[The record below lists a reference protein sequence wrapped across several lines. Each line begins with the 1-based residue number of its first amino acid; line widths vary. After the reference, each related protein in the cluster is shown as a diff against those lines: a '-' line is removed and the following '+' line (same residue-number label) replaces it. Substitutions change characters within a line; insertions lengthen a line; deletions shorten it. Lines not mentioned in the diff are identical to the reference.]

1 MRTAKRGRTYLILAL
16 LLSVP
21 VVIAAM
27 ASELVYSGEELPGG
41 WRSETRIIL
50 VKMPGSGEL
59 EPKEITYYTNE
70 LGMEFVLVRP
80 GEFMMGSTR
89 REPGREGDEGPRHQ
103 VRITKGFTMG
113 AHEVTQEQYAEVMG
127 RNPSKFSGAQNP
139 VEQVSWNDAVEF
151 CTRLSRKEG
160 RTYRLP
166 TEAEWEYAGRAG
178 STTAYCYGNDPGQL
192 GEYAW
197 YEGTSGEKTHQV
209 GLKQPNAWGLYDVH
223 GNVWEWCQ
231 DWYADYK
238 RGPAEDPVG
247 VASGVYRVVRG
258 GSWFDYP
265 LAFRS
270 ASRGRNSPSCRSD
283 DQGFRVVFA
292 PGPS

>member
-21 VVIAAM
+21 VVIAAV
-27 ASELVYSGEELPGG
+27 APELVYSGEELPAG
-41 WRSETRIIL
+41 WRSERRTIL

-70 LGMEFVLVRP
+70 LGMDFVLTRP
-80 GEFMMGSTR
+80 GEFTMGSSR

-103 VRITKGFTMG
+103 VRITRGFYMG
-113 AHEVTQEQYAEVMG
+113 AHEVTQEQYAEVME

-139 VEQVSWNDAVEF
+139 VDQVSWNDAVEF
-151 CTRLSRKEG
+151 CARLSRKEG

-166 TEAEWEYAGRAG
+166 TEAEWEYTCRAG
-178 STTAYCYGNDPGQL
+178 STTAYCYGDDPAQL

-197 YEGTSGEKTHQV
+197 YEGTSGEKTHKV

-231 DWYADYK
+231 DWYGDYT
-238 RGPAEDPVG
+238 RGAGEDPVG
-247 VASGVYRVVRG
+247 AASGVYRVVRG

-270 ASRGRNSPSCRSD
+270 ASRGRNSPSVRSD
-283 DQGFRVVFA
+283 DHGLRVVFA
-292 PGPS
+292 PRPS